1 MGTMKVLQQDTN
13 GAQNASRAKSRF
25 EGAFAFV
32 PLLFFGG
39 LQNQLPGFTA
49 KSTDI
54 PGYSVL
60 FR

>member
-32 PLLFFGG
+32 PRCLLQGAM
-39 LQNQLPGFTA
+39 L
-49 KSTDI
+49 K
-54 PGYSVL
+54 
-60 FR
+60 